1 MTIDSKYIK
10 LFARTTQMAAY
21 GASLYIGKNDKKS
34 ADKAAVDLM
43 RNELNK
49 IEMKG
54 RIVIG
59 EGELD
64 KAPMLYIGER
74 VGNNKGNE
82 FDIAVDPVEG
92 TNFVAKNLPN
102 SIAVLAVAKKGEL
115 FHAPETYMDKIV
127 VGPGLPDNLVDLDN
141 DLEKNIINLAKAK
154 NKKMSELTAC
164 LLDRPRHNKIINTLK
179 SLNVNLNLI
188 TDGDVLGALLVA
200 DPKNKVDIFIG
211 IGGGPEGVLAASA
224 LDTYDCQFQG
234 RFIFKEKKDII
245 RAKMMGISDVNKK
258 YDLNEIVSGDSIF
271 CATGI
276 THGDLVK
283 GIEIN
288 DNNFI
293 SETLVTHKSSN
304 FKKIIRQE
312 NRLDLWFQSPIKN
325 GEKEN

>member
-164 LLDRPRHNKIINTLK
+164 LLNRPRHNKVINTLK

-200 DPKNKVDIFIG
+200 DPKNKVDIFMG
-211 IGGGPEGVLAASA
+211 IGGGPEGVLAAAA
-224 LDTYDCQFQG
+224 LSCFNCQMQTKLIFQNDN
-234 RFIFKEKKDII
+234 EKI
-245 RAKMMGISDVNKK
+245 RAKKMGIKDLDRKYNINDIIKGDV
-258 YDLNEIVSGDSIF
+258 IF

-276 THGDLVK
+276 TDGKLVK
-283 GIEIN
+283 GIEN
-288 DNNFI
+288 LGTKFR
-293 SETLVTHKSSN
+293 SETYVTHKSSKLFTTLSEDIN
-304 FKKIIRQE
+304 K
-312 NRLDLWFQSPIKN
+312 
-325 GEKEN
+325 

>member
-1 MTIDSKYIK
+1 MTINSKYIK

-164 LLDRPRHNKIINTLK
+164 LLNRPRHNKIINTLK
-179 SLNVNLNLI
+179 LLNVNLNLI

-200 DPKNKVDIFIG
+200 DPKNKVDIFMG
-211 IGGGPEGVLAASA
+211 IGGGPEGVLAAAA
-224 LDTYDCQFQG
+224 LSCFNCQMQTKLIFQNDD
-234 RFIFKEKKDII
+234 EKI
-245 RAKMMGISDVNKK
+245 RAKKMGIKDLDRKYNINDIIKGDV
-258 YDLNEIVSGDSIF
+258 IF

-276 THGDLVK
+276 TDGKLVK
-283 GIEIN
+283 GIKN
-288 DNNFI
+288 LGTKFR
-293 SETLVTHKSSN
+293 SETYVTHKSSKL
-304 FKKIIRQE
+304 FTTLSEDIKK
-312 NRLDLWFQSPIKN
+312 
-325 GEKEN
+325 

>member
-164 LLDRPRHNKIINTLK
+164 LLNRPRHNKIINILK
-179 SLNVNLNLI
+179 TLNVNLNLI

-200 DPKNKVDIFIG
+200 DPKNKVDIFMG
-211 IGGGPEGVLAASA
+211 IGGGPEGVLAAAA
-224 LDTYDCQFQG
+224 LSCFNCQMQTKLIFQNDN
-234 RFIFKEKKDII
+234 EKI
-245 RAKMMGISDVNKK
+245 RAKKMGIKDLERKYNINDIIKGDV
-258 YDLNEIVSGDSIF
+258 IF

-276 THGDLVK
+276 TDGKLVK
-283 GIEIN
+283 GIEN
-288 DNNFI
+288 LGTKFR
-293 SETLVTHKSSN
+293 SETYVTHKSSKL
-304 FKKIIRQE
+304 FTTLSEDIKK
-312 NRLDLWFQSPIKN
+312 
-325 GEKEN
+325 

>member
-1 MTIDSKYIK
+1 MTINSKYIK

-82 FDIAVDPVEG
+82 FDISVDPVEG

-127 VGPGLPDNLVDLDN
+127 VGPGLPDNIVDLDN

-164 LLDRPRHNKIINTLK
+164 LLNRPRHNKVINTLK

-200 DPKNKVDIFIG
+200 DPKNKVDIFMG
-211 IGGGPEGVLAASA
+211 IGGGPEGVLAAAA
-224 LDTYDCQFQG
+224 LSCFNCQMQTKLIFQNDN
-234 RFIFKEKKDII
+234 EKI
-245 RAKMMGISDVNKK
+245 RAKKMGIIDLDRKYNINDIIKGDV
-258 YDLNEIVSGDSIF
+258 IF

-276 THGDLVK
+276 TDGKLVK
-283 GIEIN
+283 GIKN
-288 DNNFI
+288 LGTKFR
-293 SETLVTHKSSN
+293 SETYVTHKSSKLFTTLSEDIN
-304 FKKIIRQE
+304 K
-312 NRLDLWFQSPIKN
+312 
-325 GEKEN
+325 

>member
-200 DPKNKVDIFIG
+200 DPKNKVDIFMG
-211 IGGGPEGVLAASA
+211 IGGGPEGVLAAAA
-224 LDTYDCQFQG
+224 LSCFNCQMQTKLIFQNDN
-234 RFIFKEKKDII
+234 EKI
-245 RAKMMGISDVNKK
+245 RAKKMGIKDLDRKYNINDIIKGDV
-258 YDLNEIVSGDSIF
+258 IF

-276 THGDLVK
+276 TDSKLVK
-283 GIEIN
+283 GIEN
-288 DNNFI
+288 LGTKFR
-293 SETLVTHKSSN
+293 SETYVTHKSSKL
-304 FKKIIRQE
+304 FTTLSEDIKK
-312 NRLDLWFQSPIKN
+312 
-325 GEKEN
+325 

>member
-115 FHAPETYMDKIV
+115 FNAPETYMNKIV

-164 LLDRPRHNKIINTLK
+164 LLNRPRHNKIINTLK

-200 DPKNKVDIFIG
+200 DPKNKVDIFMG
-211 IGGGPEGVLAASA
+211 IGGGPEGVLAAAA
-224 LDTYDCQFQG
+224 LSCFNCQMQTKLIFQNDN
-234 RFIFKEKKDII
+234 EKI
-245 RAKMMGISDVNKK
+245 RAKKMGIKDLDRKYNINDIIKGDV
-258 YDLNEIVSGDSIF
+258 IF

-276 THGDLVK
+276 TDGKLVK
-283 GIEIN
+283 GIEN
-288 DNNFI
+288 LGTKFR
-293 SETLVTHKSSN
+293 SETYVTHKSSKL
-304 FKKIIRQE
+304 FTTLSEDIKK
-312 NRLDLWFQSPIKN
+312 
-325 GEKEN
+325 

>member
-64 KAPMLYIGER
+64 KAPMLYIGEK

-200 DPKNKVDIFIG
+200 DPKNKVDIFMG
-211 IGGGPEGVLAASA
+211 IGGGPEGVLAAAA
-224 LDTYDCQFQG
+224 LSCFNCQMQTKLIFQNNN
-234 RFIFKEKKDII
+234 EKI
-245 RAKMMGISDVNKK
+245 RAKQMGIKDLDRKYNINDLIKGDV
-258 YDLNEIVSGDSIF
+258 IF

-276 THGDLVK
+276 TDGKLVK
-283 GIEIN
+283 GIEN
-288 DNNFI
+288 LDTKFR
-293 SETLVTHKSSN
+293 SETYITHKSSKL
-304 FKKIIRQE
+304 FTTLSEDIKK
-312 NRLDLWFQSPIKN
+312 
-325 GEKEN
+325 

>member
-154 NKKMSELTAC
+154 NKKISELTAC
-164 LLDRPRHNKIINTLK
+164 LLNRPRHNKIIYILK

-200 DPKNKVDIFIG
+200 DPKNKVDIFMG
-211 IGGGPEGVLAASA
+211 IGGGPEGVLAAAA
-224 LDTYDCQFQG
+224 LSCFNCQMQTKLIFQNDN
-234 RFIFKEKKDII
+234 EKI
-245 RAKMMGISDVNKK
+245 RAKKMGIKDLDRKYNINDIIKGDV
-258 YDLNEIVSGDSIF
+258 IF

-276 THGDLVK
+276 TDGKLVK
-283 GIEIN
+283 GIKN
-288 DNNFI
+288 LGTKFR
-293 SETLVTHKSSN
+293 SETYVTHKSSKL
-304 FKKIIRQE
+304 FTTLSEDIKK
-312 NRLDLWFQSPIKN
+312 
-325 GEKEN
+325 

>member
-34 ADKAAVDLM
+34 ADEAAVDLM

-200 DPKNKVDIFIG
+200 DPKNKVDIFMG
-211 IGGGPEGVLAASA
+211 IGGGPEGVLAAAA
-224 LDTYDCQFQG
+224 LSCFNCQMQTKL
-234 RFIFKEKKDII
+234 IFKNDNEKI
-245 RAKMMGISDVNKK
+245 RAKKMGIKDLDRKYNINDMIKGDV
-258 YDLNEIVSGDSIF
+258 IF
-271 CATGI
+271 CATGV
-276 THGDLVK
+276 TDGDFVK
-283 GIEIN
+283 GIK
-288 DNNFI
+288 DLGNNYY
-293 SETLVTHKSSN
+293 SETLTLHSN
-304 FKKIIRQE
+304 SKTNTIFKNQNK
-312 NRLDLWFQSPIKN
+312 K
-325 GEKEN
+325 

>member
-200 DPKNKVDIFIG
+200 DPKNKVDIFMG
-211 IGGGPEGVLAASA
+211 IGGGPEGVLAAAA
-224 LDTYDCQFQG
+224 LSCFNCQMQTKLIFQNDN
-234 RFIFKEKKDII
+234 EKI
-245 RAKMMGISDVNKK
+245 RAKKMGIKDLDRKYNINDMIKGDV
-258 YDLNEIVSGDSIF
+258 IF

-276 THGDLVK
+276 TDGKLVK
-283 GIEIN
+283 GIEN
-288 DNNFI
+288 LGTKFR
-293 SETLVTHKSSN
+293 SETYVTHKSSKL
-304 FKKIIRQE
+304 FTTLSEDIKK
-312 NRLDLWFQSPIKN
+312 
-325 GEKEN
+325 

>member
-154 NKKMSELTAC
+154 NKKISELTAC
-164 LLDRPRHNKIINTLK
+164 LLNRPRHNKIIYILK

-200 DPKNKVDIFIG
+200 DPKNKVDIFMG
-211 IGGGPEGVLAASA
+211 IGGGPEGVLAAAA
-224 LDTYDCQFQG
+224 LSCFNCQMQTKLIFQNDN
-234 RFIFKEKKDII
+234 EKI
-245 RAKMMGISDVNKK
+245 RAKKMGIKDLDRKYNINDIIKGDV
-258 YDLNEIVSGDSIF
+258 IF

-276 THGDLVK
+276 TDGKLVK
-283 GIEIN
+283 GIEN
-288 DNNFI
+288 LGTKFR
-293 SETLVTHKSSN
+293 SETYVTHKSSKL
-304 FKKIIRQE
+304 FTTLSEDIKK
-312 NRLDLWFQSPIKN
+312 
-325 GEKEN
+325 

>member
-164 LLDRPRHNKIINTLK
+164 LLNRPRHNKVINTLK

-200 DPKNKVDIFIG
+200 DPKNKVDIFMG
-211 IGGGPEGVLAASA
+211 IGGGPEGVLAAAA
-224 LDTYDCQFQG
+224 LSCFNCQMQTKLIFQNDN
-234 RFIFKEKKDII
+234 EKI
-245 RAKMMGISDVNKK
+245 RAKKMGIKDLDRKYNINDIIKGDV
-258 YDLNEIVSGDSIF
+258 IF

-276 THGDLVK
+276 TDSKLVK
-283 GIEIN
+283 GIEN
-288 DNNFI
+288 LGTKFR
-293 SETLVTHKSSN
+293 SETYVTHKSSKL
-304 FKKIIRQE
+304 FTTLSEDIKK
-312 NRLDLWFQSPIKN
+312 
-325 GEKEN
+325 

>member
-164 LLDRPRHNKIINTLK
+164 LLNRPRHNKIINILK

-200 DPKNKVDIFIG
+200 DPKNKVDIFMG
-211 IGGGPEGVLAASA
+211 IGGGPEGVLAAAA
-224 LDTYDCQFQG
+224 LSCFNCQMQTKLIFQNDN
-234 RFIFKEKKDII
+234 EKI
-245 RAKMMGISDVNKK
+245 RAKKMGIKDLDRKYNINDIIKGDV
-258 YDLNEIVSGDSIF
+258 IF

-276 THGDLVK
+276 TDGKLVK
-283 GIEIN
+283 GIKN
-288 DNNFI
+288 LGTKFR
-293 SETLVTHKSSN
+293 SETYVTHKSSKL
-304 FKKIIRQE
+304 FTTLSEDIKK
-312 NRLDLWFQSPIKN
+312 
-325 GEKEN
+325 

>member
-164 LLDRPRHNKIINTLK
+164 LLNRPRHNKIINTLK

-200 DPKNKVDIFIG
+200 DPKNKVDIFMG
-211 IGGGPEGVLAASA
+211 IGGGPEGVLAAAA
-224 LDTYDCQFQG
+224 LSCFNCQMQTKLIFQNDN
-234 RFIFKEKKDII
+234 EKI
-245 RAKMMGISDVNKK
+245 RAKKMGIKDLDRKYNINDIIKDDV
-258 YDLNEIVSGDSIF
+258 IF

-276 THGDLVK
+276 TDGKLVK
-283 GIEIN
+283 GIEN
-288 DNNFI
+288 LGTKFR
-293 SETLVTHKSSN
+293 SETYVTHKSSKL
-304 FKKIIRQE
+304 FTTLSEDIKK
-312 NRLDLWFQSPIKN
+312 
-325 GEKEN
+325 

>member
-115 FHAPETYMDKIV
+115 LHAPETYMDKIV

-154 NKKMSELTAC
+154 NKKMSELTVC
-164 LLDRPRHNKIINTLK
+164 LLNRPRHNKIINILK

-200 DPKNKVDIFIG
+200 DPKNKVDIFMG
-211 IGGGPEGVLAASA
+211 IGGGPEGVLAAAA
-224 LDTYDCQFQG
+224 LSCFNCQMQTKLIFQNDN
-234 RFIFKEKKDII
+234 EKI
-245 RAKMMGISDVNKK
+245 RAKKMGIKDLDRKYNINDIIKGDV
-258 YDLNEIVSGDSIF
+258 IF

-276 THGDLVK
+276 TDGKLVK
-283 GIEIN
+283 GIEN
-288 DNNFI
+288 LGTKFR
-293 SETLVTHKSSN
+293 SETYVTHKSSKL
-304 FKKIIRQE
+304 FTTLSEDIKK
-312 NRLDLWFQSPIKN
+312 
-325 GEKEN
+325 

>member
-64 KAPMLYIGER
+64 KAPMLYIDER

-164 LLDRPRHNKIINTLK
+164 LLNRPRHNKIINTLK

-200 DPKNKVDIFIG
+200 DPKNKVDIFMG
-211 IGGGPEGVLAASA
+211 IGGGPEGVLAAAA
-224 LDTYDCQFQG
+224 LSCFNCQMQTKLIFQNDN
-234 RFIFKEKKDII
+234 EKI
-245 RAKMMGISDVNKK
+245 RAKKMGIKDLDRKYNINDIIKGDV
-258 YDLNEIVSGDSIF
+258 IF

-276 THGDLVK
+276 TDGKLVK
-283 GIEIN
+283 GIEN
-288 DNNFI
+288 LGTKFR
-293 SETLVTHKSSN
+293 SETYVTHKSSKL
-304 FKKIIRQE
+304 FTTLSEDIKK
-312 NRLDLWFQSPIKN
+312 
-325 GEKEN
+325 

>member
-49 IEMKG
+49 IDMKG

-164 LLDRPRHNKIINTLK
+164 LLNRPRHNKIINTLK

-188 TDGDVLGALLVA
+188 SDGDVLGALLVA
-200 DPKNKVDIFIG
+200 DPKNKVDIFMG
-211 IGGGPEGVLAASA
+211 IGGGPEGVLAAAA
-224 LDTYDCQFQG
+224 LSCFNCQMQTKLIFQNDN
-234 RFIFKEKKDII
+234 EKI
-245 RAKMMGISDVNKK
+245 RAKKMGIKDLDQKYNINDMIKGDV
-258 YDLNEIVSGDSIF
+258 IF

-276 THGDLVK
+276 TDGKLVK
-283 GIEIN
+283 GIEN
-288 DNNFI
+288 LGTKFR
-293 SETLVTHKSSN
+293 SETYITHKSSKL
-304 FKKIIRQE
+304 FTTLSEDIKK
-312 NRLDLWFQSPIKN
+312 
-325 GEKEN
+325 

>member
-164 LLDRPRHNKIINTLK
+164 LLNRPRHNKIINTLK

-200 DPKNKVDIFIG
+200 DPKNKVDIFMG
-211 IGGGPEGVLAASA
+211 IGGGPEGVLAAAA
-224 LDTYDCQFQG
+224 LSCFNCQMQTKLIFQNDN
-234 RFIFKEKKDII
+234 EKI
-245 RAKMMGISDVNKK
+245 RAKKMGIKDLERKYNINDIIKGDV
-258 YDLNEIVSGDSIF
+258 IF

-276 THGDLVK
+276 TDGKLVK
-283 GIEIN
+283 GIEN
-288 DNNFI
+288 LGTKFR
-293 SETLVTHKSSN
+293 SETYVTHKSSKLFTTLSEDIN
-304 FKKIIRQE
+304 K
-312 NRLDLWFQSPIKN
+312 
-325 GEKEN
+325 

>member
-164 LLDRPRHNKIINTLK
+164 LLNRPRHNKIINILK
-179 SLNVNLNLI
+179 TLNVNLNLI

-200 DPKNKVDIFIG
+200 DPKNKVDIFMG
-211 IGGGPEGVLAASA
+211 IGGGPEGVLAAAA
-224 LDTYDCQFQG
+224 LSCFNCQMQTKLIFQNDN
-234 RFIFKEKKDII
+234 EKI
-245 RAKMMGISDVNKK
+245 RAKKMGIKDLDRKYNINDIIKGDV
-258 YDLNEIVSGDSIF
+258 IF

-276 THGDLVK
+276 TDGKLLK
-283 GIEIN
+283 GIEN
-288 DNNFI
+288 LGTKFR
-293 SETLVTHKSSN
+293 SETYVTHKSSKL
-304 FKKIIRQE
+304 FTTISEDIKK
-312 NRLDLWFQSPIKN
+312 
-325 GEKEN
+325 

>member
-164 LLDRPRHNKIINTLK
+164 LLNRPRHSKIINTLK

-200 DPKNKVDIFIG
+200 DPKNKVDIFMG
-211 IGGGPEGVLAASA
+211 IGGGPEGVLAAAA
-224 LDTYDCQFQG
+224 LSCFNCQMQTKLIFQNDD
-234 RFIFKEKKDII
+234 EKI
-245 RAKMMGISDVNKK
+245 RAKKMGIKDLDRKYNINDIIKGDV
-258 YDLNEIVSGDSIF
+258 IF

-276 THGDLVK
+276 TDGKLVK
-283 GIEIN
+283 GIEN
-288 DNNFI
+288 LGTKFR
-293 SETLVTHKSSN
+293 SETYVTHKSSKL
-304 FKKIIRQE
+304 FTTLSEDIKK
-312 NRLDLWFQSPIKN
+312 
-325 GEKEN
+325 

>member
-164 LLDRPRHNKIINTLK
+164 LLNRPRHNKIINILK

-188 TDGDVLGALLVA
+188 TDGDVLGALLVV
-200 DPKNKVDIFIG
+200 DPKNKVDIFMG
-211 IGGGPEGVLAASA
+211 IGGGPEGVLAAAA
-224 LDTYDCQFQG
+224 LSCFNCQMQTKLIFQNDN
-234 RFIFKEKKDII
+234 EKI
-245 RAKMMGISDVNKK
+245 RAKKMGIKDLDRKYNINDIIKGDV
-258 YDLNEIVSGDSIF
+258 IF

-276 THGDLVK
+276 TDGKLVK
-283 GIEIN
+283 GIKN
-288 DNNFI
+288 LGTKFR
-293 SETLVTHKSSN
+293 SETYVTHKSSKL
-304 FKKIIRQE
+304 FTTLSEDIKK
-312 NRLDLWFQSPIKN
+312 
-325 GEKEN
+325 

>member
-74 VGNNKGNE
+74 VGNNKGTE

-164 LLDRPRHNKIINTLK
+164 LLNRPRHNKIINTLK

-200 DPKNKVDIFIG
+200 DPKNKVDIFMG
-211 IGGGPEGVLAASA
+211 IGGGPEGVLAAAA
-224 LDTYDCQFQG
+224 LSCFNCQMQTKLIFQNDN
-234 RFIFKEKKDII
+234 EKI
-245 RAKMMGISDVNKK
+245 RAKKMGIKDLDRKYNINDIIKGDV
-258 YDLNEIVSGDSIF
+258 IF

-276 THGDLVK
+276 TDGKLVK
-283 GIEIN
+283 GIEN
-288 DNNFI
+288 LGTKFR
-293 SETLVTHKSSN
+293 SETYVTHKSSKL
-304 FKKIIRQE
+304 FTTLSEDIKK
-312 NRLDLWFQSPIKN
+312 
-325 GEKEN
+325 

>member
-164 LLDRPRHNKIINTLK
+164 LLNRPRHNKIINTLK

-200 DPKNKVDIFIG
+200 DPKNNVDIFMG
-211 IGGGPEGVLAASA
+211 IGGGPEGVLAAAA
-224 LDTYDCQFQG
+224 LSCFNCQMQTKLIFQNDN
-234 RFIFKEKKDII
+234 EKI
-245 RAKMMGISDVNKK
+245 RAKKMGIIDLDRKYNINDIIKGDV
-258 YDLNEIVSGDSIF
+258 IF

-276 THGDLVK
+276 TDGKLVK
-283 GIEIN
+283 GIKN
-288 DNNFI
+288 LGTKFR
-293 SETLVTHKSSN
+293 SETYVTHKSSKLFTTLSEDIN
-304 FKKIIRQE
+304 K
-312 NRLDLWFQSPIKN
+312 
-325 GEKEN
+325 

>member
-1 MTIDSKYIK
+1 MTINSKYIK

-164 LLDRPRHNKIINTLK
+164 LLNRPRHNKIINTLK

-200 DPKNKVDIFIG
+200 DPKNKVDIFMG
-211 IGGGPEGVLAASA
+211 IGGGPEGVLAAAA
-224 LDTYDCQFQG
+224 LSCFNCQMQTKLIFQNDN
-234 RFIFKEKKDII
+234 EKI
-245 RAKMMGISDVNKK
+245 RAKKMGIK
-258 YDLNEIVSGDSIF
+258 DLNRKYNINDIIKGDVIF

-276 THGDLVK
+276 TDGKLVK
-283 GIEIN
+283 GIEN
-288 DNNFI
+288 LGTKFR
-293 SETLVTHKSSN
+293 SETYVTHKSSKLFTTLN
-304 FKKIIRQE
+304 EDINK
-312 NRLDLWFQSPIKN
+312 
-325 GEKEN
+325 

>member
-164 LLDRPRHNKIINTLK
+164 LLNRPRHNKIINILK

-188 TDGDVLGALLVA
+188 TDGDVLGALLVV
-200 DPKNKVDIFIG
+200 DPKNKVDIFMG
-211 IGGGPEGVLAASA
+211 IGGGPEGVLAAAA
-224 LDTYDCQFQG
+224 LSCFNCQMQTKLIFQNDN
-234 RFIFKEKKDII
+234 EKI
-245 RAKMMGISDVNKK
+245 RAKKMGIKDLDRKYNINDIIKGDV
-258 YDLNEIVSGDSIF
+258 IF

-276 THGDLVK
+276 TDGKLVK
-283 GIEIN
+283 GIEN
-288 DNNFI
+288 LGTKFR
-293 SETLVTHKSSN
+293 SETYVTHKSSKL
-304 FKKIIRQE
+304 FTTLSEDIKK
-312 NRLDLWFQSPIKN
+312 
-325 GEKEN
+325 

>member
-164 LLDRPRHNKIINTLK
+164 LLNRPRHNKIINTLK

-200 DPKNKVDIFIG
+200 DPKNKVDIFMG
-211 IGGGPEGVLAASA
+211 IGGGPEGVLAAAA
-224 LDTYDCQFQG
+224 LSCFNCQMQTKLIFQNNN
-234 RFIFKEKKDII
+234 EKI
-245 RAKMMGISDVNKK
+245 RAKKMGIKDLDRKYNINDIIKGDV
-258 YDLNEIVSGDSIF
+258 IF

-276 THGDLVK
+276 TDGKLVK
-283 GIEIN
+283 GIEN
-288 DNNFI
+288 LGTKFR
-293 SETLVTHKSSN
+293 SETYVTHKSSKLFTTLSEDIN
-304 FKKIIRQE
+304 K
-312 NRLDLWFQSPIKN
+312 
-325 GEKEN
+325 

>member
-164 LLDRPRHNKIINTLK
+164 LLNRPRHNKIINTLK

-200 DPKNKVDIFIG
+200 DPKNKVDIFMG
-211 IGGGPEGVLAASA
+211 IGGGPEGVLAAAA
-224 LDTYDCQFQG
+224 LSCFNCQMQTKLIFQNDN
-234 RFIFKEKKDII
+234 EKI
-245 RAKMMGISDVNKK
+245 RAKKMGIKNLDRKYNINDIIKGDV
-258 YDLNEIVSGDSIF
+258 IF

-276 THGDLVK
+276 TDGKLVK
-283 GIEIN
+283 GIEN
-288 DNNFI
+288 LGTKFR
-293 SETLVTHKSSN
+293 SETYVTHKSSKL
-304 FKKIIRQE
+304 FTTLSEDIKK
-312 NRLDLWFQSPIKN
+312 
-325 GEKEN
+325 

>member
-164 LLDRPRHNKIINTLK
+164 LLNRPRHNKIINTLK

-200 DPKNKVDIFIG
+200 DPRNKVDIFLG
-211 IGGGPEGVLAASA
+211 IGGGPEGVLAAAA
-224 LDTYDCQFQG
+224 LSCFNCQMQTKLIFQNDN
-234 RFIFKEKKDII
+234 EKI
-245 RAKMMGISDVNKK
+245 RAKKMGIKDLDRKYNINDIIKGDV
-258 YDLNEIVSGDSIF
+258 IF

-276 THGDLVK
+276 TDGKLVK
-283 GIEIN
+283 GIEN
-288 DNNFI
+288 
-293 SETLVTHKSSN
+293 
-304 FKKIIRQE
+304 
-312 NRLDLWFQSPIKN
+312 
-325 GEKEN
+325 

>member
-10 LFARTTQMAAY
+10 VFARTTQMAAY

-64 KAPMLYIGER
+64 QAPMLYIGER

-115 FHAPETYMDKIV
+115 FNAPETYMDKIV

-164 LLDRPRHNKIINTLK
+164 LLNRPRHNKIINILK
-179 SLNVNLNLI
+179 SLNVNLKLI

-200 DPKNKVDIFIG
+200 DPKNKVDIFMG
-211 IGGGPEGVLAASA
+211 IGGGPEGVLAAAA
-224 LDTYDCQFQG
+224 LSCFNCQMQTKLIFQNDN
-234 RFIFKEKKDII
+234 EKI
-245 RAKMMGISDVNKK
+245 RAKKMGIIDLDRKYNINDIIKGDV
-258 YDLNEIVSGDSIF
+258 IF

-276 THGDLVK
+276 TDGKLVK
-283 GIEIN
+283 GIEN
-288 DNNFI
+288 LGTKFR
-293 SETLVTHKSSN
+293 SETYVTHKSSKLFTTLSEDIN
-304 FKKIIRQE
+304 KCI
-312 NRLDLWFQSPIKN
+312 
-325 GEKEN
+325 

>member
-127 VGPGLPDNLVDLDN
+127 VGSGLPDNLVDLDN

-154 NKKMSELTAC
+154 NKKISELTAC
-164 LLDRPRHNKIINTLK
+164 LLNRPRHNKIINILK

-200 DPKNKVDIFIG
+200 DPKNKVDIFMG
-211 IGGGPEGVLAASA
+211 IGGGPEGVLAAAA
-224 LDTYDCQFQG
+224 LSCFNCQMQTKLIFQNDN
-234 RFIFKEKKDII
+234 EKI
-245 RAKMMGISDVNKK
+245 RAKKMGIKYLDRKYNINDIIKGDV
-258 YDLNEIVSGDSIF
+258 IF

-276 THGDLVK
+276 TDGKLVK
-283 GIEIN
+283 GIKN
-288 DNNFI
+288 LGTKFR
-293 SETLVTHKSSN
+293 SETYVTHKSSKL
-304 FKKIIRQE
+304 FTTLSEDIKK
-312 NRLDLWFQSPIKN
+312 
-325 GEKEN
+325 

>member
-1 MTIDSKYIK
+1 MTINTKYIK

-154 NKKMSELTAC
+154 NKKISELTAC
-164 LLDRPRHNKIINTLK
+164 LLNRPRHNKIINILK

-200 DPKNKVDIFIG
+200 DPKNKVDIFMG
-211 IGGGPEGVLAASA
+211 IGGGPEGVLAAAA
-224 LDTYDCQFQG
+224 LSCFNCQMQTKLIFQDDN
-234 RFIFKEKKDII
+234 EKV
-245 RAKMMGISDVNKK
+245 RAKKMGIKDLDQKYNINDMIKGDV
-258 YDLNEIVSGDSIF
+258 IF

-276 THGDLVK
+276 TNGKLVK
-283 GIEIN
+283 GIE
-288 DNNFI
+288 DLGTKFR
-293 SETLVTHKSSN
+293 SETYVTHKSSKL
-304 FKKIIRQE
+304 FTTLSEDIKK
-312 NRLDLWFQSPIKN
+312 
-325 GEKEN
+325 

>member
-164 LLDRPRHNKIINTLK
+164 LLNRPRHNKIINILK

-200 DPKNKVDIFIG
+200 DPKNKVDIFMG
-211 IGGGPEGVLAASA
+211 IGGGPEGVLAAAA
-224 LDTYDCQFQG
+224 LSCFNCQMQTKLIFQDDN
-234 RFIFKEKKDII
+234 EKV
-245 RAKMMGISDVNKK
+245 RAKKMGIKDLDQKYNINDMIKGDV
-258 YDLNEIVSGDSIF
+258 IF

-276 THGDLVK
+276 TDGKLVK
-283 GIEIN
+283 GIEN
-288 DNNFI
+288 LGTKFR
-293 SETLVTHKSSN
+293 SETYVTHKSSRL
-304 FKKIIRQE
+304 FTTLSEDIKKWI
-312 NRLDLWFQSPIKN
+312 
-325 GEKEN
+325 

>member
-1 MTIDSKYIK
+1 LEILMTIDSKYIK

-164 LLDRPRHNKIINTLK
+164 LLNRPRHNKIINILK

-200 DPKNKVDIFIG
+200 DPKNKVDIFMG
-211 IGGGPEGVLAASA
+211 IGGGPEGVLAAAA
-224 LDTYDCQFQG
+224 LSCFNCQMQTKLIFQNDN
-234 RFIFKEKKDII
+234 EKI
-245 RAKMMGISDVNKK
+245 RAKKMGIKDLDRKYNINDIIKGDV
-258 YDLNEIVSGDSIF
+258 IF

-276 THGDLVK
+276 TDGKLVK
-283 GIEIN
+283 GIK
-288 DNNFI
+288 NFGTKFR
-293 SETLVTHKSSN
+293 SETYVTHKSSKL
-304 FKKIIRQE
+304 FTTLSEDIKK
-312 NRLDLWFQSPIKN
+312 
-325 GEKEN
+325 

>member
-74 VGNNKGNE
+74 VGNNKGSE
-82 FDIAVDPVEG
+82 LDIAVDPVEG

-164 LLDRPRHNKIINTLK
+164 LLNRPRHNKIINTLK

-200 DPKNKVDIFIG
+200 DPKNKVDIFMG
-211 IGGGPEGVLAASA
+211 IGGGPEGVLAAAA
-224 LDTYDCQFQG
+224 LSCFNCQMQTKLIFQNDN
-234 RFIFKEKKDII
+234 EKI
-245 RAKMMGISDVNKK
+245 RAKKMGIKDLDRKYNINDIIKGDV
-258 YDLNEIVSGDSIF
+258 IF

-276 THGDLVK
+276 TDGKLVK
-283 GIEIN
+283 GIEN
-288 DNNFI
+288 LGTKFR
-293 SETLVTHKSSN
+293 SETYVTHKSSKL
-304 FKKIIRQE
+304 FTTLSEDIKK
-312 NRLDLWFQSPIKN
+312 
-325 GEKEN
+325 

>member
-154 NKKMSELTAC
+154 NKKISELTAC
-164 LLDRPRHNKIINTLK
+164 LLNRPRHNKIINILK

-200 DPKNKVDIFIG
+200 DPKNKVDIFMG
-211 IGGGPEGVLAASA
+211 IGGGPEGVLAAAA
-224 LDTYDCQFQG
+224 LSCFNCQMQTKLIFQNDN
-234 RFIFKEKKDII
+234 EKI
-245 RAKMMGISDVNKK
+245 RAKKMGIKDLDRKYNINDIIKGDV
-258 YDLNEIVSGDSIF
+258 IF

-276 THGDLVK
+276 TDGKLVK
-283 GIEIN
+283 GIEN
-288 DNNFI
+288 LGTKFR
-293 SETLVTHKSSN
+293 SETYVTHKSSKL
-304 FKKIIRQE
+304 FTTLSEDIKK
-312 NRLDLWFQSPIKN
+312 
-325 GEKEN
+325 

>member
-164 LLDRPRHNKIINTLK
+164 LLNRPRHNKIINTLK

-200 DPKNKVDIFIG
+200 DPKNKVDIFMG
-211 IGGGPEGVLAASA
+211 IGGGPEGVLAAAA
-224 LDTYDCQFQG
+224 LSCFNCQMQTKLIFQNDN
-234 RFIFKEKKDII
+234 EKI
-245 RAKMMGISDVNKK
+245 RAKKMGIKDLDRKYNINDIIKGDV
-258 YDLNEIVSGDSIF
+258 IF

-276 THGDLVK
+276 TDSKLVK
-283 GIEIN
+283 GIEN
-288 DNNFI
+288 LGTKFR
-293 SETLVTHKSSN
+293 SETYVTHKSSKLFTTLSEDIN
-304 FKKIIRQE
+304 K
-312 NRLDLWFQSPIKN
+312 
-325 GEKEN
+325 

>member
-1 MTIDSKYIK
+1 MMIDSKYIK

-164 LLDRPRHNKIINTLK
+164 LLNRPRHNKIINTLK

-200 DPKNKVDIFIG
+200 DPKNKVDIFMG
-211 IGGGPEGVLAASA
+211 IGGGPEGVLAAAA
-224 LDTYDCQFQG
+224 LSCFNCQMQTKLIFQNDN
-234 RFIFKEKKDII
+234 EKI
-245 RAKMMGISDVNKK
+245 RAKKMGIKNLDRKYNINDIIKGDV
-258 YDLNEIVSGDSIF
+258 IF

-276 THGDLVK
+276 TDGKLVK
-283 GIEIN
+283 GIEN
-288 DNNFI
+288 LGTKFR
-293 SETLVTHKSSN
+293 SETYVTHKSSKL
-304 FKKIIRQE
+304 FTTLSEDIKK
-312 NRLDLWFQSPIKN
+312 
-325 GEKEN
+325 

>member
-164 LLDRPRHNKIINTLK
+164 LLNRPRHNKIINTLK

-200 DPKNKVDIFIG
+200 DPKNKVDIFMG
-211 IGGGPEGVLAASA
+211 IGGGPEGVLAAAA
-224 LDTYDCQFQG
+224 LSCFNCQMQTKLIFQNDN
-234 RFIFKEKKDII
+234 EKI
-245 RAKMMGISDVNKK
+245 RAKKMGIKYLDRKYNINDIIKGDV
-258 YDLNEIVSGDSIF
+258 IF

-276 THGDLVK
+276 TDGKLVK
-283 GIEIN
+283 GIEN
-288 DNNFI
+288 LGTKFR
-293 SETLVTHKSSN
+293 SETYITHKSSKL
-304 FKKIIRQE
+304 FTTLSEDIKK
-312 NRLDLWFQSPIKN
+312 
-325 GEKEN
+325 